1 MKILYAAKLEFQCTN
16 YIAEYEAMLLGLR
29 KLKVMGVKHA
39 ILKSD
44 SQVIL
49 GHVDKSNKVKRS
61 SLDKYLEM
69 VQRME
74 CSIEGFYVKNIP
86 RADDEHAEWPRSSL
100 Y

>member
-44 SQVIL
+44 SQVIS
-49 GHVDKSNKVKRS
+49 GHVNKSNKVKRS
-61 SLDKYLEM
+61 SLNKYLEM

-74 CSIEGFYVKNIP
+74 CSIEGFSVKKHTKG
-86 RADDEHAEWPRSSL
+86 R
-100 Y
+100 